1 MEVCNCHTDL
11 VHSAVLEENWK
22 FLHTDLLHL
31 FLCAHVAV
39 LFLLLALLGCQI
51 MGDLIRLVLSVG
63 VLGLLVRIGLKD
75 ILRPRR
81 IRII

>member
-31 FLCAHVAV
+31 FLLDRVAV

-51 MGDLIRLVLSVG
+51 VGDLFRLVLSV
-63 VLGLLVRIGLKD
+63 VVVGLLVREGL
-75 ILRPRR
+75 
-81 IRII
+81 